1 MIYLLDTHVFLWLD
15 AEPAKLS
22 ETVTAIVKNPAN
34 LLFLSYVSV
43 WEMQVKQQIG
53 KLKLRVPLID
63 RLLIAQANYEDIATL
78 TVDPQVAKY
87 PVKAI
92 W

>member
-1 MIYLLDTHVFLWLD
+1 LGSSSCAFPYEELLHEQEQQNQIRLFPIRVEHIL
-15 AEPAKLS
+15 
-22 ETVTAIVKNPAN
+22 N
-34 LLFLSYVSV
+34 LKTL
-43 WEMQVKQQIG
+43 
-53 KLKLRVPLID
+53 PLIHSDPFD